1 MKKAFALFF
10 CVAMASGTPRAMAAP
25 ATVDERM
32 NTAIDTALTD
42 LYNLDFEKAKTGFR
56 ELTTLYPDHPIGPYG
71 LTTALWWELTNEYD
85 EKNDALEKEFL
96 AAAEQTI
103 QMTKKMVK
111 QGDPSGVGRLCLGGS
126 LGLMARWDAIQG
138 HWLAAYRNG
147 KQAFD
152 FQSKAIQVNPELY
165 DAYLGPGIFHYYV
178 AVLPSAV
185 KVVAHMVFG
194 GSKTQGLDEI
204 RLAMTKGRF
213 SKTAARLFLVNIYTN
228 NEKDP
233 ATALALLR
241 EGRKEYPDSPFFQF
255 IELLVLEEA
264 HDWDALHAG
273 AEDFLSRI
281 KKGQP
286 HYGPQLEH
294 RGLFA
299 LANSYLGK
307 KDTDNALSLYNRIIK
322 EFPFE
327 DRWISMSYLNRGK
340 TYDLMGRRDEAI
352 ADYRTVLKRRDVWE
366 LHDKAKALIHRPFK
380 GTPDHAQ

>member
-1 MKKAFALFF
+1 MNKFMGILMGGFL
-10 CVAMASGTPRAMAAP
+10 CGGSVLASAPP

-32 NTAIDTALTD
+32 NLAIDTALTD
-42 LYNLDFEKAKTGFR
+42 LYNLDYEKAKNEFR
-56 ELTTLYPDHPIGPYG
+56 ELTALYPNHPIGPYG

-96 AAAEQTI
+96 AAADQTI
-103 QMTKKMVK
+103 AMTKALVK

-126 LGLMARWDAIQG
+126 LGLVARWDAIQG

-152 FQSKAIQVNPELY
+152 LQSKAIQVNPELY

-178 AVLPSAV
+178 AVLPSGI
-185 KVVAHMVFG
+185 KTLAHLVFG
-194 GSKTQGLDEI
+194 GSKAQGLDEI

-233 ATALALLR
+233 AAALDLLR

-255 IELLVLEEA
+255 VELLVLEEA
-264 HDWDALHAG
+264 RDWDALHAG
-273 AEDFLSRI
+273 AEDYLARI
-281 KKGQP
+281 KDGHP
-286 HYGPQLEH
+286 HYGPQQEH
-294 RGLFA
+294 QGLFA

-307 KDTDNALSLYNRIIK
+307 KDTDQALALYNRVIS
-322 EFPFE
+322 EFACD
-327 DRWISMSYLNRGK
+327 DRWISLSYLNRGK
-340 TYDLMGRRDEAI
+340 TFDLMGRRQDAI

-366 LHDKAKALIHRPFK
+366 LHDKAKALIHQPFQ
-380 GTPDHAQ
+380 GNPS